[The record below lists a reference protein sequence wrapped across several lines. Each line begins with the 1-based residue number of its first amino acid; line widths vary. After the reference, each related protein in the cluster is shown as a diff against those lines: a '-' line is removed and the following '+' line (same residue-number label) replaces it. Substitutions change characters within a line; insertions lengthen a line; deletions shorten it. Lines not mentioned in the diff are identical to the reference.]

1 MWAPTAISAVGTS
14 LIPFRSDYIM
24 MNYIMANIPVIWVII
39 EHVEADGIYHF
50 NLATRKHVRITQK
63 PDFKYEN
70 FRSIQMEMPF
80 VFGLNGQSDI
90 DRWWIVQEE
99 QWKMDKSLYCLST
112 TGSKN
117 GSALLKAAGSFEW
130 WPSLIVIPPQ

>member
-90 DRWWIVQEE
+90 DR
-99 QWKMDKSLYCLST
+99 
-112 TGSKN
+112 
-117 GSALLKAAGSFEW
+117 
-130 WPSLIVIPPQ
+130 